1 MPVGTKLLRS
11 NVTVLAAYPEAFV
24 NPAAPTAA
32 ELNNQFV
39 YTTKENAMVF
49 NISCAILD
57 DGFTANVTDSE
68 TDDTRTICDIGQ
80 VANPTFTTYEVSFD
94 AFRDKS
100 VTDPGL
106 FNLFFDLFKGI
117 DRPFWI
123 VTRIGKLNTAP
134 FLTDGND
141 VIKMFGVTTDY
152 PNDLI
157 EDNSMIRFGARFKN
171 TGDLNVNYRVVS

>member
-11 NVTVLAAYPEAFV
+11 NITVLAAYPEAFV

-39 YTTKENAMVF
+39 FGTNESAMVF

-57 DGFTANVTDSE
+57 DGYTANVTDSD
-68 TDDTRTICDIGQ
+68 TDDSRTICDIGQ
-80 VANPTFTTYEVSFD
+80 VANPTFTQYEVSLDFY
-94 AFRDKS
+94 RDKALADTG
-100 VTDPGL
+100 V
-106 FNLFFDLFKGI
+106 FNMAFDLFKGI

-123 VTRIGKLNTAP
+123 ITRIGKENTAP
-134 FLTDGND
+134 FLTNGSD
-141 VIKMFGVTTDY
+141 VIKQFGVTTDY

-157 EDNSMIRFGARFKN
+157 EDNSQVRFGARFKN
-171 TGDLNVNYRVVS
+171 TGEIAINTRIAS